1 MMKKELTVPHLFD
14 GLTCPSGSNLVFF
27 LRWQVGQ
34 VFSQG
39 RSLLEF
45 LSVLIE
51 SGQWIKV

>member
-1 MMKKELTVPHLFD
+1 MMEKELTVPHLFD

-45 LSVLIE
+45 LSILIE